1 MRTNLP
7 KSVLFEAKSNQCFV
21 CLRLLYIG
29 ALRRLFTRILSLFA
43 DMREADYNAEIT
55 NYTYHGI
62 ETIHCRRFS
71 RLRQYAYVHYAHR
84 FDDVRRSSKL
94 KGYDIWKSWNRR
106 SEEERQIDIQTVR
119 QHLIAEV
126 VARNNMV
133 MMIARRQLGFIPPV
147 PQSLPN
153 APNAQIAPNPTN
165 AQQQPAVPNPPNAP
179 NPTRKAE
186 PQTSDAEDGEEDEEE
201 EEEQEQEVI
210 VTVHEDKD
218 QGMPDDSM
226 QNRDLLPAWST
237 HEYLSLDNELTYR
250 PVRVLY
256 DSSGD
261 GNEQAMVTTILLCV
275 GVRTSDNQATDVSPF
290 VPS

>member
-106 SEEERQIDIQTVR
+106 NEEERQIDIQTVR

-133 MMIARRQLGFIPPV
+133 MMIARRQLG
-147 PQSLPN
+147 LT
-153 APNAQIAPNPTN
+153 PTET
-165 AQQQPAVPNPPNAP
+165 Q
-179 NPTRKAE
+179 TAE
-186 PQTSDAEDGEEDEEE
+186 AGDGEEDEEE
-201 EEEQEQEVI
+201 EEQEQEVV
-210 VTVHEDKD
+210 VTVHKD
-218 QGMPDDSM
+218 NRQGMPDESM
-226 QNRDLLPAWST
+226 QNGDLLPAWSA
-237 HEYLSLDNELTYR
+237 HEYLSLDNGLTYR

-256 DSSGD
+256 DTSGD
-261 GNEQAMVTTILLCV
+261 GSEQAVVTTILLYV
-275 GVRTSDNQATDVSPF
+275 GFRTSDNQAIDVSPF